1 MAASRFFVA
10 SAILA
15 VCLLP
20 QAARTEQRGN
30 LDLNQGNC
38 NITVIN
44 TGSGNQNV
52 SVPGGVCGD
61 FIDPSKAL
69 RIRYVWLDAVSVS
82 LLMAGKVESD
92 LAKSIGARRYL
103 IKNKVSDEVQLLI
116 NKFGSN
122 LAQDGVKGD
131 TVESMI
137 TADHSQPFNQFGRRM
152 GTPKIDN
159 AEETPL
165 FPDVD
170 AYLAIQ
176 NPPTFPRNY
185 SMYYVDLDLAND
197 APAVMLWRVL
207 GPELRTA
214 AAIRIEVEGYYHT
227 LPSLLFR
234 GGDPMAKR

>member
-15 VCLLP
+15 VCLSP

-44 TGSGNQNV
+44 TGSGNHNV
-52 SVPGGVCGD
+52 SVPGGVCAD
-61 FIDPSKAL
+61 FIDPSAL

-82 LLMAGKVESD
+82 LLMAGKVEGD
-92 LAKSIGARRYL
+92 LAKSIGALPYL

-131 TVESMI
+131 AVESTI
-137 TADHSQPFNQFGRRM
+137 TGKGFADHSQPFNQFGRRM
-152 GTPKIDN
+152 GAPKIDN

-176 NPPTFPRNY
+176 NADVSAELFDVLCRRTSRRTHRPT
-185 SMYYVDLDLAND
+185 S
-197 APAVMLWRVL
+197 
-207 GPELRTA
+207 
-214 AAIRIEVEGYYHT
+214 
-227 LPSLLFR
+227 
-234 GGDPMAKR
+234 